1 MHNTRN
7 TAHGGLHRP
16 MRNTKPMRAAAALA
30 LAFIALAAA
39 AHAASPEQLLTD
51 LAGADELARAR
62 ARQLLP
68 YESVRIAPEL
78 CALLAHEDE
87 VVWRAAYNVLADFTN
102 TVAKKG
108 RERQRAY
115 LTDQLMALLAPEQS
129 AHLKRQALR
138 LLPVAVPEGH
148 DCTPMAALLTDPEL
162 REPARAALVDTGTPE
177 AAAALRTALSASDP
191 AFQAALLDGLTALR
205 DRETVAL
212 AASLAASG
220 SPEVRAAAARALA
233 WTGDPAHQA
242 RMQSVV
248 TQATAETRHDA
259 EDAFLCYLDALM
271 VRGGA
276 WDRGIAL
283 YQWMADAAA
292 SVATRDAAI
301 MGMARFGDETVIPVI
316 LATVL
321 RGADARRQEAV
332 LVPAFEQVKGT
343 AAARALRDVY
353 PSLPESVR
361 LPMIEM
367 FGRRGDADLAPVVI
381 EAAKSADD
389 ATRIAGLRALGA
401 ITSPDALEVLVA
413 AAQSAS
419 DEERALAM
427 ASLRNLGRELQQR
440 GDAAGAVAA
449 YTALYRG
456 VDDPGLK
463 REALRGLA
471 AAPHPES
478 IALLIEAADDEALRP
493 EAVAA
498 LIAVG
503 ENQASAG
510 NSEAAMQAFQRVL
523 ELDNSIATVNRIT
536 PRMAEL
542 GAAVDAKAQLGI
554 VANWRIAGPFA
565 WESPADWETRFVGEP
580 NEIDFGAAYQSGD
593 DSFTWKTVASV
604 SDFGLVDLATE
615 LGQHDQKFAYAY
627 TEIEVDA
634 AQDVVVR
641 MGSDDGYR
649 LWINGELVTENRV
662 DRGLAPDSDAADAKL
677 VAGVNRI
684 LLKVSQGAGGWAYC
698 LRLTQ
703 PDGKGV
709 AFRERL
715 AK

>member
-7 TAHGGLHRP
+7 TVHGGLQRP

-30 LAFIALAAA
+30 LAFVALAAA
-39 AHAASPEQLLTD
+39 AHAASPEQLLSD

-148 DCTPMAALLTDPEL
+148 DCAPLAALLTDPEL

-177 AAAALRTALSASDP
+177 AAAALRAALSASDP
-191 AFQAALLDGLTALR
+191 TFQAALLDGLTALR

-220 SPEVRAAAARALA
+220 SPQVRAAAARALA
-233 WTGDPAHQA
+233 WTGDPAHHA

-271 VRGGA
+271 ARGGA

-301 MGMARFGDETVIPVI
+301 MGMARFGDETVIPAI

-332 LVPAFEQVKGT
+332 LV
-343 AAARALRDVY
+343 
-353 PSLPESVR
+353 PESVR

-493 EAVAA
+493 EAVTA

-503 ENQASAG
+503 ENQANAG

-523 ELDNSIATVNRIT
+523 ELDN
-536 PRMAEL
+536 
-542 GAAVDAKAQLGI
+542 G
-554 VANWRIAGPFA
+554 
-565 WESPADWETRFVGEP
+565 
-580 NEIDFGAAYQSGD
+580 
-593 DSFTWKTVASV
+593 
-604 SDFGLVDLATE
+604 
-615 LGQHDQKFAYAY
+615 
-627 TEIEVDA
+627 
-634 AQDVVVR
+634 
-641 MGSDDGYR
+641 
-649 LWINGELVTENRV
+649 
-662 DRGLAPDSDAADAKL
+662 KL
-677 VAGVNRI
+677 VRDDATGVYGLGR
-684 LLKVSQGAGGWAYC
+684 
-698 LRLTQ
+698 
-703 PDGKGV
+703 
-709 AFRERL
+709 
-715 AK
+715 